1 MCCCLQECCC
11 GKTCNALC
19 WFVSCVGSYY
29 TICCSM
35 MGFQLCKEAYEERQ
49 KRRQEREEEYR
60 HLNRAESPNL
70 QMINESDFVQ
80 HTLEIGLPK
89 SEPYIQRDSITNKK
103 IYVPRLKTIQE
114 Y

>member
-1 MCCCLQECCC
+1 MDSPPLE
-11 GKTCNALC
+11 GNVDVINEPLYRPNDKITTR
-19 WFVSCVGSYY
+19 VGH
-29 TICCSM
+29 
-35 MGFQLCKEAYEERQ
+35 
-49 KRRQEREEEYR
+49 EEYR

-70 QMINESDFVQ
+70 QMINESEFVQ